1 MAVNLSSKRRKM
13 LYENR
18 FCSQEAFDIIISG
31 NHNYIVNTEVRSTF
45 RLSYPEFKEFETL
58 YSSKEYTNTDRTVC
72 DRTTIWN
79 LCSNGILYT
88 QNNTIIKDSLID
100 SYKIYFDKND
110 QWIKSI
116 QVPHSAVYYSTYS
129 FMKDFYVFGGF
140 DWYKQRS
147 LNRCLKYDTTTS
159 KWTLITNMN
168 SYRQLPG
175 RTVYEG
181 KIVVTGGYHNG
192 ELKSVESFD
201 QHENK
206 WSCLPDMIDERY
218 KHGSVSMG
226 NKMFVIGGWGNLT
239 CEVFDSS
246 SRKFTCIKQLLVV
259 KNLSYYPSSVVSIGY
274 KVLFFYSISCNAN
287 NKFQVYDV
295 IKDQWCLKENNL
307 IEGKRHICCSKLPL
321 V

>member
-116 QVPHSAVYYSTYS
+116 QVPHSTVYYSTYS
-129 FMKDFYVFGGF
+129 FMKDF
-140 DWYKQRS
+140 
-147 LNRCLKYDTTTS
+147 
-159 KWTLITNMN
+159 
-168 SYRQLPG
+168 
-175 RTVYEG
+175 
-181 KIVVTGGYHNG
+181 
-192 ELKSVESFD
+192 
-201 QHENK
+201 
-206 WSCLPDMIDERY
+206 
-218 KHGSVSMG
+218 
-226 NKMFVIGGWGNLT
+226 
-239 CEVFDSS
+239 
-246 SRKFTCIKQLLVV
+246 
-259 KNLSYYPSSVVSIGY
+259 
-274 KVLFFYSISCNAN
+274 
-287 NKFQVYDV
+287 
-295 IKDQWCLKENNL
+295 
-307 IEGKRHICCSKLPL
+307 
-321 V
+321 